1 MDYQSCRLCPRACGV
16 DRTRGQRG
24 FCGMGDRIT
33 AARAALH
40 FWEEPPISGV
50 RGSGAVFFSGCSL
63 GCQFCQNT
71 EISHERFGAEI
82 TTEDLRAIFASLIEQ
97 GAHNINLVTA
107 THFLPSVLPA
117 LEPGLP
123 VPVVYNCGGYESV
136 ETLRSLEGLVDVYLP
151 DLKYAEPELAARLS
165 QAPDYFPAAASAI
178 DEMVRQVGPCRFDQ
192 EGMLTKGVIIRHLI
206 LPGQVQNSL
215 KVLDYVAEH
224 FPKGTV
230 LLSLM
235 AQYVPSGPVKHT
247 PPFDRPITQEE
258 YDAVVNW
265 LYMLGL
271 EDGFLQDRS
280 AATDAYLPEF
290 SLEGLFP
297 QQQGG
302 QT

>member
-1 MDYQSCRLCPRACGV
+1 MDYTSCHLCPRACGV

-24 FCGMGDRIT
+24 FCGMGDGLT

-63 GCQFCQNT
+63 GCRFCQNT
-71 EISHERFGAEI
+71 EISHGKFGAEI
-82 TTEDLRAIFASLIEQ
+82 STARLREIFENLIDQ

-107 THFLPSVLPA
+107 THFLPSILPA
-117 LEPGLP
+117 LTPKLP

-136 ETLRSLEGLVDVYLP
+136 ETLKALEGKVDIYLP
-151 DLKYAEPELAARLS
+151 DLKYAEEGLAARLS
-165 QAPDYFPAAASAI
+165 GAPDYFPVACRAI
-178 DEMVRQVGPCRFDQ
+178 DEMVRQVGPCRFDAD
-192 EGMLTKGVIIRHLI
+192 GMLKQGVMIRHLI

-215 KVLDYVAEH
+215 KVLDYVADH

-235 AQYVPSGPVKHT
+235 AQYVPSGPVRNT
-247 PPFDRPITQEE
+247 PPFDRTITEEE
-258 YDAVVNW
+258 YQAVVDW

-271 EDGFLQDRS
+271 EDGFLQEPA
-280 AATDAYLPEF
+280 AATEDYLPDF
-290 SLEGLFP
+290 SLEGIL
-297 QQQGG
+297 
-302 QT
+302 